1 MIQLLRMVMFHFAT
15 FKNQWVLFL
24 FAKLLKYSTAMK
36 IPLCC
41 PIISHVIP
49 LSGEFLKRGYPQIIH
64 VNWIHPF
71 WGARNFEETSMSLYP
86 KSYVGFFRREAP
98 KSCFFHVFFGKSMFF
113 WGTPISIHLVRDK
126 QESCVY
132 LVINSISN
140 WCVWHY
146 LSNPIKQLDIQ
157 KLIS

>member
-1 MIQLLRMVMFHFAT
+1 MVMFHFAT

-113 WGTPISIHLVRDK
+113 WGTPISRNTP
-126 QESCVY
+126 
-132 LVINSISN
+132 INGRFMRG
-140 WCVWHY
+140 
-146 LSNPIKQLDIQ
+146 
-157 KLIS
+157 